1 MNSSSNQSTSK
12 STMSF
17 NSSASASSWSV
28 SLEFSQQIVQLIIQ
42 VDYLKQR
49 QEWTYTKVNQLSTS
63 MVEFRK
69 EIEAKASRV
78 KSSPGAVL
86 LDIIRHYASK
96 LNEQLAKL
104 RERGEEV

>member
-1 MNSSSNQSTSK
+1 
-12 STMSF
+12 
-17 NSSASASSWSV
+17 
-28 SLEFSQQIVQLIIQ
+28 
-42 VDYLKQR
+42 
-49 QEWTYTKVNQLSTS
+49 

-69 EIEAKASRV
+69 EVEAKASRV

-104 RERGEEV
+104 RERGAEVILWRNICPKFGIF